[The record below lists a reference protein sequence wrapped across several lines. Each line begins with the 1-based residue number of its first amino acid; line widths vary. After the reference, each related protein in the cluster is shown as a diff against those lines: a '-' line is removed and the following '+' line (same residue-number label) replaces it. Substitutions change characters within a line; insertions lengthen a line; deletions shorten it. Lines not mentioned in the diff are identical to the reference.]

1 MAKFKENKMAIY
13 NSKLSQY
20 LQERK
25 KLEQEIKQKSATRLI
40 YALLCEID
48 KQQSKQNKSQSSTQN
63 QTSTKRQIKGVKLES
78 DLVDW
83 SKWDDL
89 RF

>member
-1 MAKFKENKMAIY
+1 M
-13 NSKLSQY
+13 LSRGILHELTQK
-20 LQERK
+20 RK
-25 KLEQEIKQKSATRLI
+25 KLEQEIKQRSATRLI

-48 KQQSKQNKSQSSTQN
+48 KQQAKQNKSQPSTQN
-63 QTSTKRQIKGVKLES
+63 QTSSPRQIKGVKLES

>member
-1 MAKFKENKMAIY
+1 MLQYSKFKEDKM
-13 NSKLSQY
+13 LSRGILHELTQK
-20 LQERK
+20 RK
-25 KLEQEIKQKSATRLI
+25 KLEQEIKQRSATRLI

-48 KQQSKQNKSQSSTQN
+48 KQQAKQNKSQPNFSP
-63 QTSTKRQIKGVKLES
+63 RQIQGVKLES

>member
-1 MAKFKENKMAIY
+1 MRPWM
-13 NSKLSQY
+13 LSE
-20 LQERK
+20 ERK
-25 KLEQEIKQKSATRLI
+25 RIEKQKSERATRLI

-48 KQQSKQNKSQSSTQN
+48 KEQSEQNKSQPSTQN
-63 QTSTKRQIKGVKLES
+63 QTSTPKQIQGVKLES

-89 RF
+89 KF